1 MTDKQA
7 QKAQLAMLAA
17 NVRAAGTRVL
27 EAQREL
33 VQADRDRISA
43 IKQGAGRDVRTA
55 AAARI
60 NALEERLALLKSE
73 YIEHQKKALAAKRG
87 PLALS

>member
-1 MTDKQA
+1 MTDKQTRET
-7 QKAQLAMLAA
+7 QLAMLAA
-17 NVRAAGTRVL
+17 NVRDAGTQVL
-27 EAQREL
+27 EALREL

-43 IKQGAGRDVRTA
+43 IKQGAGRDVRA
-55 AAARI
+55 AADARI

-87 PLALS
+87 LLA

>member
-1 MTDKQA
+1 MKST
-7 QKAQLAMLAA
+7 LAK
-17 NVRAAGTRVL
+17 NVRDAGTRVL

-43 IKQGAGRDVRTA
+43 IKQGAGRDVRA
-55 AAARI
+55 AADARI

-87 PLALS
+87 SIA